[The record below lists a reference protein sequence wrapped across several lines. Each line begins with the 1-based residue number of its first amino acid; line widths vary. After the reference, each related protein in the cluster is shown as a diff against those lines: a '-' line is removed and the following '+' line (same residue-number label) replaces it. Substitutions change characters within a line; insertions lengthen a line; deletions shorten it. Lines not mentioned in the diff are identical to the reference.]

1 MSRLYR
7 IYTSLA
13 PYLIDAAILLTG
25 FALGRITA

>member
-1 MSRLYR
+1 MNRLYR

-13 PYLIDAAILLTG
+13 PYLVDAAILLTG